1 MTTANINIRQYLLKR
16 GNTAVTSAYTGPLGE
31 IVLDTDLDTIRIQD
45 GVTAGG
51 TSILATQAQINS
63 LNSNV
68 SSTNSN
74 LASAISSTN
83 SNLASAIT
91 TINNNI
97 STITGFDSNV
107 VANLSAL
114 LSDASIQQTTINN
127 IEANVLSLQN
137 NPVYANANVASFL
150 PVYGGNIA
158 LTNITSP
165 ELGPYSIIDGNS
177 AGGGLPAVYYIN
189 SPLPLDQLIHVGD
202 RVYDSNNL
210 SNYATVL
217 APGVVA
223 TGNGNFN
230 VYYDNFGSGPSALLF
245 GTASTA
251 WTFSTGGDI
260 TLPGNIQ
267 AGDGSAIQFA
277 KNYEY
282 DSGSYHIQGDT
293 ISLVANVAFPAIS
306 WNFVTSPI
314 VVGAGTE
321 VYAQNSLTAPYS
333 DFANVGLLQFG
344 GPSGVGTIWWEGGAY
359 SGNTQPYL
367 NSLNLDS
374 TANVVVSTNN
384 EGYNWTFSN
393 VGELTLPN
401 GGHLGPVG
409 KGWTGLDGGAG
420 NPVSLL
426 SYYNSGMYSGCFTI
440 TPGSSAQIT
449 TYGDGTGQTGQWTFA
464 NNGVLTTTG
473 DVVVGGNVSLN
484 GGVIHG
490 GTPTVTDINDTITI
504 ISLGTTTVLIFEN
517 NVFEYPTRGLANV
530 TGISTTTQANG
541 SWYYEAINY
550 NAVALYTDNT
560 YATEVNSS
568 AWTPYTSGDGLIAIA
583 QDVPGE
589 SVVVDANGYLTTFN
603 YVGALQLPTSADLE
617 GQQKYSVVQTPFNA
631 DLQLQVGN
639 DSVYTFTANGN
650 VTLPGG
656 IKFSD
661 NTVQTTAAVNPDSD
675 WTNPNNNTW
684 HIRTYNGGYSF
695 TYAQG
700 ASPTVWWDAAN
711 SPLGGLNQFRGAVIE
726 YHAYISGNTNGTVVG
741 SIIVAQDGTTNIEAT
756 HTENID
762 LFNNASTINFW
773 SRPSYTQLGYSNSGL
788 TVSGQQ
794 DNVMIMWTARVFYG
808 SENAC

>member
-1 MTTANINIRQYLLKR
+1 MATYANVGHVLLKR
-16 GNTAVTSAYTGPLGE
+16 GNTIQQNTYTGPLGE
-31 IVLDTDLDTIRIQD
+31 LTFDTDLHTVRVHDNATP
-45 GVTAGG
+45 GG
-51 TSILATQAQINS
+51 ITTLATQAQINS
-63 LNSNV
+63 VNNSIALTNSNLANV
-68 SSTNSN
+68 IVSTNSN
-74 LASAISSTN
+74 LATAVS
-83 SNLASAIT
+83 

-97 STITGFDSNV
+97 SAITGFDSNV

-158 LTNITSP
+158 LTNI
-165 ELGPYSIIDGNS
+165 
-177 AGGGLPAVYYIN
+177 
-189 SPLPLDQLIHVGD
+189 
-202 RVYDSNNL
+202 
-210 SNYATVL
+210 
-217 APGVVA
+217 
-223 TGNGNFN
+223 
-230 VYYDNFGSGPSALLF
+230 
-245 GTASTA
+245 
-251 WTFSTGGDI
+251 
-260 TLPGNIQ
+260 
-267 AGDGSAIQFA
+267 
-277 KNYEY
+277 
-282 DSGSYHIQGDT
+282 
-293 ISLVANVAFPAIS
+293 
-306 WNFVTSPI
+306 
-314 VVGAGTE
+314 
-321 VYAQNSLTAPYS
+321 
-333 DFANVGLLQFG
+333 
-344 GPSGVGTIWWEGGAY
+344 
-359 SGNTQPYL
+359 
-367 NSLNLDS
+367 
-374 TANVVVSTNN
+374 NN

-449 TYGDGTGQTGQWTFA
+449 TYGNGTGQTGQWTFA

-541 SWYYEAINY
+541 SWYYEAINS

-661 NTVQTTAAVNPDSD
+661 NTVQTTAAVNPDSN

>member
-1 MTTANINIRQYLLKR
+1 MATYANVGHVLLKR
-16 GNTAVTSAYTGPLGE
+16 GNTIQQNTYTGPLGE
-31 IVLDTDLDTIRIQD
+31 LTFDTDLHTVRVHDNATP
-45 GVTAGG
+45 GG
-51 TSILATQAQINS
+51 ITTLATQAQINS
-63 LNSNV
+63 VNNSIALTNSNLANV
-68 SSTNSN
+68 IVSTNSN
-74 LASAISSTN
+74 LATAVS
-83 SNLASAIT
+83 

-97 STITGFDSNV
+97 SAITGFDSNV

-223 TGNGNFN
+223 TSNGNFN

-449 TYGDGTGQTGQWTFA
+449 TYGNGTGQTGQWTFA

-484 GGVIHG
+484 
-490 GTPTVTDINDTITI
+490 
-504 ISLGTTTVLIFEN
+504 
-517 NVFEYPTRGLANV
+517 
-530 TGISTTTQANG
+530 
-541 SWYYEAINY
+541 
-550 NAVALYTDNT
+550 
-560 YATEVNSS
+560 
-568 AWTPYTSGDGLIAIA
+568 
-583 QDVPGE
+583 
-589 SVVVDANGYLTTFN
+589 
-603 YVGALQLPTSADLE
+603 
-617 GQQKYSVVQTPFNA
+617 
-631 DLQLQVGN
+631 
-639 DSVYTFTANGN
+639 
-650 VTLPGG
+650 GG

>member
-1 MTTANINIRQYLLKR
+1 MANINISQILMKR
-16 GNTAVTSAYTGPLGE
+16 GNTAAASTYIGPLGE
-31 IVLDTDLDTIRIQD
+31 LLVDTGLKTLRVQD

-51 TSILATQAQINS
+51 MAILPTLSMVSNITSNLSAE
-63 LNSNV
+63 LNSV
-68 SSTNSN
+68 SSN
-74 LASAISSTN
+74 LASAVS
-83 SNLASAIT
+83 

-97 STITGFDSNV
+97 SAITGFDSNV

-137 NPVYANANVASFL
+137 NPVYANANVASYL
-150 PVYGGNIA
+150 PIYGGNIA
-158 LTNITSP
+158 LSNVLNNSHVWTFGT
-165 ELGPYSIIDGNS
+165 DGS
-177 AGGGLPAVYYIN
+177 MTI
-189 SPLPLDQLIHVGD
+189 
-202 RVYDSNNL
+202 
-210 SNYATVL
+210 
-217 APGVVA
+217 PGVINMPN
-223 TGNGNFN
+223 TGWLDFNGGDTNWRIGYN
-230 VYYDNFGSGPSALLF
+230 LGGYSKTTAQTTLDIEIGQ
-245 GTASTA
+245 GTAGPDGFTVGQSGGASIFELTGYNQNA
-251 WTFSTGGDI
+251 WFANNVTVG
-260 TLPGNIQ
+260 GNIF
-267 AGDGSAIQFA
+267 AGDGSAIQFS
-277 KNYEY
+277 KNYEH
-282 DSGSYHIQGDT
+282 DNPGYHIQGDT
-293 ISLVANVAFPAIS
+293 IGFVANTAYPAVS
-306 WNFVTSPI
+306 WNIVTNPL
-314 VVGAGTE
+314 VDDHMGNVL
-321 VYAQNSLTAPYS
+321 YAQNTLTAPYS
-333 DFANVGLLQFG
+333 DSANVGLLQFG

-541 SWYYEAINY
+541 SWYYEAINP

-656 IKFSD
+656 IEFSD